1 MPVDRWGARVS
12 GRREPG
18 SEPSWADL
26 VGEGRPS
33 GADRP
38 VEGRPAEPDRPVE
51 GCDAGAGQAV
61 EGSAAG
67 PARGSSAVTG
77 DDGREPGPERSP
89 GPGLGSRLWRD
100 AREVAGTVLVAL
112 AIAVLV
118 KTFLVQP
125 FYIPSESMETTLLV
139 GDRVLVSKLE
149 PGPLSLERGDVAV
162 FVDPGGWLPAG
173 NPEPGPLVRTLTFV
187 GLLPANSG
195 EHLIKRVI
203 GLPGDTVECCDDS
216 GRLLVNGLP
225 IDEPYLFAGDSP
237 SQVEFSVAVP
247 PGRLWVMGDHRSVSE
262 DSRYHLGDPGGGS
275 VPLDNVV
282 GRAVLVMWPLDRWS
296 ILPTPSEVFDRVG
309 GEVGVG

>member
-1 MPVDRWGARVS
+1 MS
-12 GRREPG
+12 GRRDAG
-18 SEPSWADL
+18 SDPSWAEL
-26 VGEGRPS
+26 VGEGPTTGDGRLDGSARTGSSVP
-33 GADRP
+33 GRAAPPAADDAGRS
-38 VEGRPAEPDRPVE
+38 GRPGV
-51 GCDAGAGQAV
+51 GA
-61 EGSAAG
+61 
-67 PARGSSAVTG
+67 
-77 DDGREPGPERSP
+77 
-89 GPGLGSRLWRD
+89 RLWRD
-100 AREVAGTVLVAL
+100 VREVAGTVLVAL

-125 FYIPSESMETTLLV
+125 FFIPSESMETTLLV

-149 PGPLSLERGDVAV
+149 PGPLSLERGDVVV
-162 FVDPGGWLPAG
+162 FVDPGGWLPVDMA
-173 NPEPGPLVRTLTFV
+173 EPGLLVRTLTFV

-216 GRLLVNGLP
+216 GRLLVNGVPL
-225 IDEPYLFAGDSP
+225 DEPYLFAGDQP
-237 SQVEFSVAVP
+237 SQVDFSVEVP

-296 ILPTPSEVFDRVG
+296 SVPTPDAVFDGVG
-309 GEVGVG
+309 GEAGVG